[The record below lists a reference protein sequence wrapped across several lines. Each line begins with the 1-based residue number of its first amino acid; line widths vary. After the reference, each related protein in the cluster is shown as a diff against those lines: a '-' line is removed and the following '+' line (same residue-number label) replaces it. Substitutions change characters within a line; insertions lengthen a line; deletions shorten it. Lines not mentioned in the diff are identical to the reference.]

1 MRANFDQVINV
12 PLECDVISKTISQ
25 LPRRPEDSEIVPV
38 QLKRKLELKNS
49 HLVQFIRPK
58 VIIKALETL
67 KASGNQFYQ
76 DIVINEDFLAEA
88 IEDTEQPSDMET
100 ESQIHEKKLDEE
112 YEKLEN
118 QAREAI
124 NENGTKVTPNENEDS
139 DEEDD
144 TRLEAVKKY
153 QSKQNGNTCLL
164 PRDISNDVIVNTGK
178 TVINRSAEEGKRS
191 LAIAPGN
198 KQKSCLH

>member
-1 MRANFDQVINV
+1 M
-12 PLECDVISKTISQ
+12 
-25 LPRRPEDSEIVPV
+25 
-38 QLKRKLELKNS
+38 
-49 HLVQFIRPK
+49 
-58 VIIKALETL
+58 ETL

-76 DIVINEDFLAEA
+76 DIEINEDFLAEA
-88 IEDTEQPSDMET
+88 VEGVEQPSDMET

-112 YEKLEN
+112 FEKLEN
-118 QAREAI
+118 QAREAM
-124 NENGTKVTPNENEDS
+124 NENGDKVTPDEDS
-139 DEEDD
+139 DEEVD

-178 TVINRSAEEGKRS
+178 TVIQRSAEEGKRS

>member
-1 MRANFDQVINV
+1 MYF
-12 PLECDVISKTISQ
+12 ISAA
-25 LPRRPEDSEIVPV
+25 V
-38 QLKRKLELKNS
+38 
-49 HLVQFIRPK
+49 
-58 VIIKALETL
+58 
-67 KASGNQFYQ
+67 
-76 DIVINEDFLAEA
+76 
-88 IEDTEQPSDMET
+88 
-100 ESQIHEKKLDEE
+100 EE

-124 NENGTKVTPNENEDS
+124 GENGDKVILDENEDS
-139 DEEDD
+139 DEEVD

>member
-12 PLECDVISKTISQ
+12 PLECDVISKTITQ
-25 LPRRPEDSEIVPV
+25 LPRRPEDAEIVPV

-112 YEKLEN
+112 YEKFEN

-124 NENGTKVTPNENEDS
+124 NENGDNEDS
-139 DEEDD
+139 DEED

-178 TVINRSAEEGKRS
+178 TVIQRSAEEGKRS

>member
-12 PLECDVISKTISQ
+12 PLECDVISKTITQ
-25 LPRRPEDSEIVPV
+25 LPRRPEDAEIVPV

-124 NENGTKVTPNENEDS
+124 NENGDNEDS
-139 DEEDD
+139 DEED

-178 TVINRSAEEGKRS
+178 TVIQRSAEEGKRS

>member
-12 PLECDVISKTISQ
+12 PLECDVISKTITQ
-25 LPRRPEDSEIVPV
+25 LPRRPEDAEIVPV

-112 YEKLEN
+112 YEKFEN

-124 NENGTKVTPNENEDS
+124 NENGDNEDS
-139 DEEDD
+139 DEED

-178 TVINRSAEEGKRS
+178 TVIQRSAEEGKRS
-191 LAIAPGN
+191 LAMAPGN

>member
-12 PLECDVISKTISQ
+12 PLECDVISKTITQ
-25 LPRRPEDSEIVPV
+25 LPRRPEDAEIVPV

-112 YEKLEN
+112 YEKFEN

-124 NENGTKVTPNENEDS
+124 NENGDNEDS
-139 DEEDD
+139 DEED